1 MKKSRL
7 LLCAAVAMSFLLGG
21 CAGYTEIE
29 NMDILTSHFVYQRG
43 DQVQVGG
50 GVANV
55 RSFSDSI
62 ASDPVNMLSAEG
74 ENLHDAVS
82 ALQRSADHKLFYG
95 GMRAI
100 VIGDSYAEGGI
111 GEFARYIRGTPE
123 QRMSVDVFTSE
134 SEPQEIVKYKAVN
147 DFSGGF
153 SAESIMRTLESE
165 ALAPR
170 CTLGDVLAAL
180 AEQQVGFAVPNIA
193 IEDEIMRI
201 NGYSIFSGEKKIG
214 FLNAEQ
220 ISPLGFFLSPHA
232 KGRYYADAGGRT
244 VTVEAEMT
252 QKTIHVEE
260 SAEGQ
265 LSVAASFTFDMEVSD
280 LGSAGLSQ
288 QETET
293 VKAAVAQQIAQS
305 AETLLALS
313 KSYGCDFLGFYKV
326 YQTKHRAKFYTIDWP
341 DKIRNMQYAVDVQAS
356 AFENNLTNEELW
368 R

>member
-1 MKKSRL
+1 
-7 LLCAAVAMSFLLGG
+7 
-21 CAGYTEIE
+21 
-29 NMDILTSHFVYQRG
+29 
-43 DQVQVGG
+43 
-50 GVANV
+50 
-55 RSFSDSI
+55 
-62 ASDPVNMLSAEG
+62 
-74 ENLHDAVS
+74 
-82 ALQRSADHKLFYG
+82 
-95 GMRAI
+95 
-100 VIGDSYAEGGI
+100 
-111 GEFARYIRGTPE
+111 
-123 QRMSVDVFTSE
+123 
-134 SEPQEIVKYKAVN
+134 
-147 DFSGGF
+147 
-153 SAESIMRTLESE
+153 
-165 ALAPR
+165 
-170 CTLGDVLAAL
+170 
-180 AEQQVGFAVPNIA
+180 
-193 IEDEIMRI
+193 MRI

-260 SAEGQ
+260 SPEGQ

-293 VKAAVAQQIAQS
+293 VKAAVTQQIAQS

-341 DKIRNMQYAVDVQAS
+341 DKIRNMQYAVNVQAG

>member
-62 ASDPVNMLSAEG
+62 ASDPINMLSAEG

-293 VKAAVAQQIAQS
+293 VKAAVTQQIAQS

-313 KSYGCDFLGFYKV
+313 KSYDCDFLGFYKV

-341 DKIRNMQYAVDVQAS
+341 DKIRNMQYAVDVQAG